1 MFLKKF
7 ITENKI
13 VYFFFYLA
21 FFSHFYLWDLS
32 NINNTFENSSNIPFW
47 ILRYLVL
54 FFLLNFFFNKKA
66 LDKNFLIIFII
77 IIFQII
83 LNLILYD
90 QIINLKEFGSIIFF
104 FLLYLVTFYEKDR
117 ILRTL
122 KSFFELVIVI
132 NFLGLIYFY
141 INDEIRIVFEY
152 KFQADACAFIVVDNL
167 IFHENSHYA
176 IMNVPILVYYIFEK
190 INLRNSIFIFMLI
203 INFII
208 YLSLT
213 FVVGIIISLL
223 LCFLISIIHDFNK
236 KYILFLLLCF
246 FITILV
252 IQKNCSARIEYLIKK
267 TNYDMNFIVKN
278 KSNDH
283 EYKKLTADRN
293 LSSEVYNIA
302 ILNTINTFKEGR
314 IFGWGFNSYFRAYED
329 NEKNIINK
337 YYLSEYTEDPEY
349 QLFTLNKY
357 DARSTLLKML
367 NEFGLLSL
375 IFLYFAYKF
384 LLNKSINLKYKA
396 SISSLLITQ
405 LISGVGYF
413 NGGFAIFLF
422 LMIILHDDKKK
433 YE

>member
-21 FFSHFYLWDLS
+21 FFGHFYLWDLS
-32 NINNTFENSSNIPFW
+32 NINNAFENPSNIPFW
-47 ILRYLVL
+47 ILRYLVV
-54 FFLLNFFFNKKA
+54 FFLLNFFLSKKIP
-66 LDKNFLIIFII
+66 DKNILFII
-77 IIFQII
+77 IIISFQIFI
-83 LNLILYD
+83 NIVLYN
-90 QIINLKEFGSIIFF
+90 QFINFNEFGSIIFF
-104 FLLYLVTFYEKDR
+104 ILLYFITFYEKDR
-117 ILRTL
+117 IIKNLH
-122 KSFFELVIVI
+122 SFFELII
-132 NFLGLIYFY
+132 FLNFIGLIYFFL
-141 INDEIRIVFEY
+141 NEIRFEY
-152 KFQADACAFIVVDNL
+152 AFQPEFSRCAFIVVDNL

-176 IMNVPILVYYIFEK
+176 LMNVPILIYYIFEK
-190 INLRNSIFIFMLI
+190 INLRNFIFIFMLI
-203 INFII
+203 INSLI

-236 KYILFLLLCF
+236 KYIIFSLLFF

-252 IQKNCSARIEYLIKK
+252 IQKNCNVRIEYLIKK
-267 TNYDMNFIVKN
+267 TNYDINFIDKN

-283 EYKKLTADRN
+283 EYKKLTADKN
-293 LSSEVYNIA
+293 LSSEVYNIS
-302 ILNTINTFKEGR
+302 ILNTINTFKKGR

-329 NEKNIINK
+329 NEKNIIKK
-337 YYLSEYTEDPEY
+337 YYLNEYIEDPEY
-349 QLFTLNKY
+349 MLFTLNKY
-357 DARSTLLKML
+357 DARSTFLKII

>member
-32 NINNTFENSSNIPFW
+32 NINNAFENSSNIPFW
-47 ILRYLVL
+47 ILRYLVV
-54 FFLLNFFFNKKA
+54 FFLLNFFLNKKIP
-66 LDKNFLIIFII
+66 DKNILFII
-77 IIFQII
+77 IIISFQII
-83 LNLILYD
+83 INVVLYNQLI
-90 QIINLKEFGSIIFF
+90 NFNEFGSIIFF
-104 FLLYLVTFYEKDR
+104 ILLYFITFYEKDR
-117 ILRTL
+117 IIKNLH
-122 KSFFELVIVI
+122 SFFELII
-132 NFLGLIYFY
+132 ILNFIGLIYFFL
-141 INDEIRIVFEY
+141 NDEIRIVFEY
-152 KFQADACAFIVVDNL
+152 EFQPDACAFIVVDNL
-167 IFHENSHYA
+167 VFHENSHYA
-176 IMNVPILVYYIFEK
+176 VMNVPILIYYIFEK
-190 INLRNSIFIFMLI
+190 INLRNSIFVFMLI
-203 INFII
+203 VNSII

-213 FVVGIIISLL
+213 FIVGIIISLL
-223 LCFLISIIHDFNK
+223 LCFLISIIHDFNR
-236 KYILFLLLCF
+236 KYILFSLLCF

-252 IQKNCSARIEYLIKK
+252 IQKNCSTRIEYLIKK

-278 KSNDH
+278 KYNDH
-283 EYKKLTADRN
+283 EYKELTADRN

-329 NEKNIINK
+329 NEKNILKK
-337 YYLSEYTEDPEY
+337 YYLSEYIEDPEY
-349 QLFTLNKY
+349 QLFTLNKH
-357 DARSTLLKML
+357 DARSTLLKMI

-375 IFLYFAYKF
+375 VFLYFAYKF

-405 LISGVGYF
+405 LISGIGYF